1 MTRDGDLYLM
11 GRGRDGQLGR
21 SSQAESSATER
32 TVPTLVEYFR
42 SQNLHVD
49 DIALGANH
57 TVALVSPRV

>member
-1 MTRDGDLYLM
+1 M